1 MAALWGDVDETG
13 DGKIRSPVVHALQ
26 HDCSASGK
34 PPAPIA
40 QPDVVIGLAAQDS
53 HQHEVSIVM
62 AGHSKWANIQHR
74 KNRQDEKRGKLF
86 TRLIKEITV
95 AARMGG
101 GDVSANP
108 RLRLAIEKGSD
119 ANMAKDTVQRAIQK
133 GIGGLDG
140 VNYEEIRYEG
150 YGIAGASVI
159 VDTLTDNRVRTVAE
173 VRHAFSKY
181 GGNLGTDGSVAFMFR
196 HCGQFLFAPGTS
208 EDKVMEVA
216 IEAGADD
223 VVTDD
228 EGGIEVLCEPP
239 VYAQVRAA
247 LEQAGLKAEV
257 AEITMKP
264 MNETVLEGEDA
275 ARMQKLLDA
284 IENLDDVQ
292 QVFTSAVINE

>member
-1 MAALWGDVDETG
+1 
-13 DGKIRSPVVHALQ
+13 LQ
-26 HDCSASGK
+26 HDCRCSGK

-40 QPDVVIGLAAQDS
+40 QPDVSIGLAAHDS
-53 HQHEVSIVM
+53 HQYEVSIVM

-108 RLRLAIEKGSD
+108 RLRLAIDKASD

-133 GIGGLDG
+133 GIGELDG

-150 YGIAGASVI
+150 YGIAGAAVI

-216 IEAGADD
+216 IDAGADD
-223 VVTDD
+223 VMADE
-228 EGGIEVLCEPP
+228 EGGIEVLCEPT

-275 ARMQKLLDA
+275 TRMQKLLDA

-292 QVFTSAVINE
+292 QVFTSAVIDE